1 MNNQTNGEGVGQ
13 GDECC
18 PRFDP
23 SLWDEKEVTW
33 SNKPF
38 LREKV
43 RSFLHMPINMGA
55 VFKRGFDRLER
66 AGAMPVHPIWLSD
79 ERSSWGADL
88 LIEMDREVD
97 GADIVRLSG
106 VFLSKVFEGP
116 YRNIG
121 QWIGEMGR
129 FVESRGQKIEK
140 LFFYYTTC
148 PKCAKKYGRNYV
160 VLVAKV
166 G

>member
-1 MNNQTNGEGVGQ
+1 MNSQTYEKEVRRS
-13 GDECC
+13 DECC

-23 SLWDEKEVTW
+23 GLWDEREVVW
-33 SNKPF
+33 SDKLF

-43 RSFLHMPINMGA
+43 RSFLHMPLNMGA
-55 VFKRGFDRLER
+55 AFRRGFGRLER

-88 LIEMDREVD
+88 LIEMDREID
-97 GADIVRLSG
+97 GADAVRLSG
-106 VFLSKVFEGP
+106 TFLCKVFDGP
-116 YRNIG
+116 FRNVG
-121 QWIGEMGR
+121 QWIGEMNQ
-129 FVESRGQKIEK
+129 FTDSRGRKVEK

-148 PKCAKKYGRNYV
+148 PKCAKKYGHNYV